1 MDKLTKAFKEKKKTE
16 ILFIAA
22 DLGHYIGDANM
33 PLHTS
38 VNFDGQKT
46 NQRGIHALWESLI
59 PELLGKNYNFNTP
72 DAKFIDDVPKESWR
86 IIMESHRLID
96 TILLKDRELKAKF
109 AEDKIYKKDASGKII
124 KNKYGAQ
131 IFTDEYATQ
140 LHTSLNG
147 MVEKQMRASIIATAN
162 YWYTAWVNA
171 GKPDLSDL
179 DPSELTKRNAKP
191 LEDELQLWKKGKL
204 FGIESEKEF

>member
-1 MDKLTKAFKEKKKTE
+1 
-16 ILFIAA
+16 
-22 DLGHYIGDANM
+22 
-33 PLHTS
+33 
-38 VNFDGQKT
+38 
-46 NQRGIHALWESLI
+46 
-59 PELLGKNYNFNTP
+59 
-72 DAKFIDDVPKESWR
+72 
-86 IIMESHRLID
+86 MESHRLID